1 MAGEDIW
8 SPNSQVP
15 RTEVRVLWLAGWLLA
30 MAFAVSPWG
39 YTHLTVPSVSTP
51 VTPARWTQDIWF
63 VIFGLQAVGMVYQ
76 LLPSGY
82 DPDGDKQRCVHATSF
97 LWALGA
103 MCTLGWLAAL
113 AQGTPGGTWL
123 GLACI
128 LAALF
133 ITLRSLL
140 HLYRLRRQ
148 FGRTSSRLLYLA
160 YFLPTSMLA
169 AWLTL
174 AAATTAVAALI
185 VSVDPAD
192 LDLASLAFLAGVMLL
207 GAAVTLR
214 QRDTVFGLTLVWGL
228 VGTYEGT
235 SDESAMLQWASLAA
249 VALMVVLCALSVLRR
264 KGSQSPSIDIE
275 AQEPL
280 RAHELR

>member
-185 VSVDPAD
+185 VSVSGSASRCRQLGGPQRCADPCPR
-192 LDLASLAFLAGVMLL
+192 LAGMLKGYFL
-207 GAAVTLR
+207 HTPHPR
-214 QRDTVFGLTLVWGL
+214 WTQR
-228 VGTYEGT
+228 T
-235 SDESAMLQWASLAA
+235 STWRAW
-249 VALMVVLCALSVLRR
+249 
-264 KGSQSPSIDIE
+264 PSW
-275 AQEPL
+275 QG
-280 RAHELR
+280 